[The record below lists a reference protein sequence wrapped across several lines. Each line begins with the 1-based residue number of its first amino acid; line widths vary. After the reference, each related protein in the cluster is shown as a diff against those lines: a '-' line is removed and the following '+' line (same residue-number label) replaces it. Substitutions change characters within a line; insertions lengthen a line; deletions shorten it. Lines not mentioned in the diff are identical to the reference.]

1 MSLQPHILVV
11 EDDREVSTL
20 VSRFL
25 RANGMRVSL
34 ASDGRAMDKEL
45 RDARIDL
52 IVLDV
57 MLPAEDGLSI
67 CRRLRASSMQ
77 ARVDQT
83 IAAVPPGGEF
93 VVISP
98 VFRDYR
104 AWNAKWTRLVW
115 RKSTTYTRLLQQDP
129 RARLVRH
136 IATDEVAVEHNYFKP
151 MQASVYRRV
160 H

>member
-67 CRRLRASSMQ
+67 CRRLRASSMMPIIMLT
-77 ARVDQT
+77 AKAEDIDRIVGLEMGAD
-83 IAAVPPGGEF
+83 
-93 VVISP
+93 
-98 VFRDYR
+98 DYL
-104 AWNAKWTRLVW
+104 AKPFN
-115 RKSTTYTRLLQQDP
+115 P
-129 RARLVRH
+129 R
-136 IATDEVAVEHNYFKP
+136 
-151 MQASVYRRV
+151 
-160 H
+160 